1 MGPKELIPVWWMIGL
16 SLVSAVVASAVVDNG
31 RSVWLGMLAPL
42 VVASVSWVVMERVYK
57 LNPQRLNS
65 VMMSA
70 FAAKLVFFG
79 AYVALALTA
88 FGVRPVPF
96 VISLTGYFIAL
107 HLVEAI
113 LLKRLLLS

>member
-1 MGPKELIPVWWMIGL
+1 
-16 SLVSAVVASAVVDNG
+16 
-31 RSVWLGMLAPL
+31 
-42 VVASVSWVVMERVYK
+42 
-57 LNPQRLNS
+57 
-65 VMMSA
+65 
-70 FAAKLVFFG
+70 
-79 AYVALALTA
+79 VALAITA